1 MDQMGDHMKMIFWV
15 LSNSEIKIT
24 NRAVKVDV
32 ICLFPLWVMV
42 LKLSKKVRFFQ
53 FWADLSKKSNP
64 I

>member
-15 LSNSEIKIT
+15 LSNSEIKTT
-24 NRAVKVDV
+24 NRAIKVDV
-32 ICLFPLWVMV
+32 ICLVSFVS
-42 LKLSKKVRFFQ
+42 KLSKKVRFFQ

>member
-32 ICLFPLWVMV
+32 ICLVSFVSYGPLIVQ
-42 LKLSKKVRFFQ
+42 KGSFFSILSWPQ
-53 FWADLSKKSNP
+53 QE